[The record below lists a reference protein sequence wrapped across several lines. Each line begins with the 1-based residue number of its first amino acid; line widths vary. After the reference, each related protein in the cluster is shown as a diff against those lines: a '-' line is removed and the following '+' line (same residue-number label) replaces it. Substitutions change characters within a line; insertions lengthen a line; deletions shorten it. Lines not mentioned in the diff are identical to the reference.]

1 MSVIK
6 NFIMKIFNGSDWDI
20 YHPETTADMVKYT
33 PSGSSEESDVKVQL
47 DFLNSNFD
55 IFANGGE
62 NSDGKALRIDTAIMQ
77 GKNLLYE
84 CWGPSFFPYGSNTTG
99 APTAWPGLMLAFV
112 LPYGSEGWTRHVKYA
127 FELSGDIYYMTY
139 KNGIIDKNWTKIAGP
154 A

>member
-1 MSVIK
+1 MSTK
-6 NFIMKIFNGSDWDI
+6 NADFKINNGSGWDN
-20 YHPETTADMVKYT
+20 YHFKTNSGQVAHTTEDGEQTTVEDELKR
-33 PSGSSEESDVKVQL
+33 Q
-47 DFLNSNFD
+47 NSNFD

>member
-1 MSVIK
+1 MDNSRAWRFAPAQFQATEIR
-6 NFIMKIFNGSDWDI
+6 
-20 YHPETTADMVKYT
+20 
-33 PSGSSEESDVKVQL
+33 Q
-47 DFLNSNFD
+47 NSNFD

-62 NSDGKALRIDTAIMQ
+62 NSDGKALRIDTAVMQ

-84 CWGPSFFPYGSNTTG
+84 CWGPSLFPYGSNTAG
-99 APTAWPGLMLAFV
+99 APTAWPGLALAFI

>member
-1 MSVIK
+1 MTFLSR
-6 NFIMKIFNGSDWDI
+6 
-20 YHPETTADMVKYT
+20 PEGRLIWRMDNSRAWRFAPAQFRPAEVR
-33 PSGSSEESDVKVQL
+33 Q
-47 DFLNSNFD
+47 NSNFD